1 MLALIG
7 LGNPGQRYINTRH
20 NIGYLVVDQLSA
32 FDKIPFKAGKGD
44 YYYKNMI
51 LDGES
56 ILIVKP
62 TTFMN
67 RSGIAV
73 GQILDYFPVSAEDL
87 LIVCDDYN
95 LPFGTFRFRKKGT
108 HGGHNGLKS
117 IIYHLQTEEFYRF
130 RIGIGNA
137 FSDAVDY
144 VLKKFNKEER
154 KYLDD
159 LLPISTDAIRLLM
172 AQGIDVTMNKY
183 NRSFM
188 EDNQQ

>member
-1 MLALIG
+1 MFVLIG
-7 LGNPGQRYINTRH
+7 LGNPGKRYVNTRH
-20 NIGYLVVDQLSA
+20 NIGYLVVDQLA
-32 FDKIPFKAGKGD
+32 AIDKIPFKAGKGD
-44 YYYKNMI
+44 YYYKHMS
-51 LDGES
+51 LDDES
-56 ILIVKP
+56 VLVVKP

-73 GQILDYFPVSAEDL
+73 RQVLDYFPVSIEDL

-95 LPFGTFRFRKKGT
+95 LPFGTFRFRKQGT

-130 RIGIGNA
+130 RFGIGHA

-144 VLKKFNKEER
+144 VLKKFSKEER
-154 KYLDD
+154 EYLID

-172 AQGIDVTMNKY
+172 AQGIDITMNKF